1 MLGRLLRADNP
12 SVAVAVLPPAAA
24 AAMVQR
30 WRPSLASDLVLAEAA
45 SAPDCAQVEVVSDGS
60 ALAALQH
67 GQTVWALPK
76 LGSSDGSG
84 RCRHSHGEL
93 GPLGAQPLPRGCSSQ
108 PPPRPPLTIQALL
121 EECAAETECRMQ
133 RATEA
138 AATQLAAAAS
148 VHEAS
153 ALLLREAQ
161 ANGLSGRHACR
172 LALEAVLSC
181 HALPLTLTM
190 LALSLSLSLSLR
202 LSLRR
207 ALALVPTLTLSRC

>member
-1 MLGRLLRADNP
+1 MLRLLRADNP
-12 SVAVAVLPPAAA
+12 SVALDELPPAAA

-30 WRPSLASDLVLAEAA
+30 WYPSLTSDLILAEAA
-45 SAPDCAQVEVVSDGS
+45 SVPDCAQVEVVPDQK
-60 ALAALQH
+60 AL
-67 GQTVWALPK
+67 
-76 LGSSDGSG
+76 
-84 RCRHSHGEL
+84 R
-93 GPLGAQPLPRGCSSQ
+93 
-108 PPPRPPLTIQALL
+108 ALL

-181 HALPLTLTM
+181 HALPLTLAM
-190 LALSLSLSLSLR
+190 LALSLCLSLSLR